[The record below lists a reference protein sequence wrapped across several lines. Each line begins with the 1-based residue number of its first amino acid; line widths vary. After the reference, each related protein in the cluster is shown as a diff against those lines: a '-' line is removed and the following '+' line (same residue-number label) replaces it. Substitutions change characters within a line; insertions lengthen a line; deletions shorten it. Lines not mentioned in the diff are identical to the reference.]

1 MRSRGQARPGL
12 TTRVRPQ
19 QAGPGSRAAGNNP
32 PRRPEHAPHPG
43 FRRGDVEA
51 TRSAFSLPVATVSG
65 NAAGELLDIL
75 LEPTRDRVTGIP
87 FYSRVAD
94 AQDSYLPPIAVQ
106 SGPAVIVIRIVGS
119 KDRTARTALLLLL
132 TLSRAP
138 GYARIER
145 TTRSGP
151 LRCTMGRIARF
162 QAAAAMSSDSP
173 RLAGL
178 RAGLTGR
185 CRDDAGACPPRSSA
199 RRRDRSPR
207 MTLRRFCAT
216 LTSAHAPD
224 VARR

>member
-1 MRSRGQARPGL
+1 VPVSQGSGDGMRSRGQARPGL

-43 FRRGDVEA
+43 FRRDDVEA
-51 TRSAFSLPVATVSG
+51 TGFAFSLPVATVSG

-151 LRCTMGRIARF
+151 PRCTMDRIARF
-162 QAAAAMSSDSP
+162 QAAAAMSSDRP
-173 RLAGL
+173 AWPVFAAAPPADAAMMQEPAHHEAL
-178 RAGLTGR
+178 RA
-185 CRDDAGACPPRSSA
+185 DVIGAPA
-199 RRRDRSPR
+199 
-207 MTLRRFCAT
+207 
-216 LTSAHAPD
+216 
-224 VARR
+224 